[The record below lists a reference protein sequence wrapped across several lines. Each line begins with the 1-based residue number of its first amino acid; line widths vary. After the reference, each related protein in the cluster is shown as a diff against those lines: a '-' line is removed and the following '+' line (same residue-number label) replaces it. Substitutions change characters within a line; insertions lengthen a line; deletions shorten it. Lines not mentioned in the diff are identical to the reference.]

1 MAKFY
6 GKVGYAEIVQTAP
19 GVSEEQIVERDY
31 SGDLVR
37 NTSRLVTSSDLNDD
51 VNVTTEISIV
61 SDPYSMKNYLSIR
74 YVTFMGAKWKV
85 TSVDVKYPRLI
96 LSVGGLYNV

>member
-6 GKVGYAEIVQTAP
+6 GMVGYAEIVRTAP
-19 GVSEEQIVERDY
+19 GVSEEQIIEREY
-31 SGDLVR
+31 TGDLVR
-37 NTSRLVTSSDLNDD
+37 NTSRLVTSNDVNDD
-51 VNVTTEISIV
+51 VNISTEISIV
-61 SDPYSMKNYLSIR
+61 SDPYAIQNYLSIR

-96 LSVGGLYNV
+96 LSVGGLYNG